1 MSAMPSDLAELPKPN
16 DDFPVRCARSG
27 NTGKALIFFGDKQ
40 QGESGDK
47 QQGKSGELCYPVL
60 VAEGFP
66 GAHELSYLL
75 PFLRQ
80 HDFMQTLL
88 RRGYDLV
95 LIQFDQGTDRIQ
107 NNAGVIE
114 DAIRKVHTRTNE
126 ELVLIGLSMGG
137 LVARYALTR
146 MEHEAR
152 ARREQLERTGQIE
165 WPESSEH
172 RVRCFITWDT
182 PHRGAYTSLAV
193 QWFVHAFRDAHP
205 ALKDRAKHLDSAAN
219 QQFMRQWLNR
229 GQVIVSPLR
238 AEFLDDLR
246 QLGNYPKK
254 CRRIA
259 VSSGPSSGTAQ
270 YPSHEKLFEWKDD
283 QGNAAELWS
292 QGEREHSVL
301 IAQGQRSGQAL
312 PSLHHASAYSAE
324 TVPGGQGGHLKQV
337 AALAGAIGGKA
348 VAPLREFYCAVPSYS
363 ALDLDPGHDPFTSIH
378 RLLEAQASPFDAW
391 KCSGEKLPHLVLSR
405 STLCWLLN
413 QIEAFDPHD
422 PAYLRDPYPTYRRL
436 RRTVGVLKVKP
447 YKSWWVFR
455 EADLREALGDRNLS
469 DPSVP
474 DSQRCPFRKDPP
486 PGTDPLT
493 LTPAD
498 VMANLPEGPFHSD
511 PPWHTRLRDAIDPLF
526 AEAIKNAAPLAQ
538 QIAGVLLD
546 RLPQA
551 GSTDL
556 VSSYALPLPAA
567 VLFRV
572 LGTPNAGPQQRD
584 DQALITWVTLIANAH
599 DQTQS
604 QGVRFQ
610 GLTSALALG
619 AYYQALMRGGVVQP
633 VAGGLIE
640 RLVKQAP
647 SGLSLDEL
655 QSSLVSLTVA
665 GYLSTTFLICTGL
678 RHLQRNPSAVNA
690 LMRDDAESDRRLM
703 NELLRLDAPAQIVDR
718 RAWRDLQLSG
728 VQIRKGDKLALIL
741 GSGNYDAD
749 VFKEPDRLNLER
761 CNGAAHLSF
770 GDGLHRCIGES
781 LPRIVTPIALRE
793 LLRCKPNLVIDGLVQ
808 WQTDPYLRGPSNL
821 PVRWG

>member
-1 MSAMPSDLAELPKPN
+1 MPNDRAELPKPSEE
-16 DDFPVRCARSG
+16 FALRCARSG
-27 NTGKALIFFGDKQ
+27 STGKALVFFGDKQ
-40 QGESGDK
+40 KGEPRD
-47 QQGKSGELCYPVL
+47 LLYPVL

-66 GAHELSYLL
+66 GGHELSYLL
-75 PFLRQ
+75 PILGQ
-80 HDFMQTLL
+80 HDFMPTLL

-114 DAIRKVHTRTNE
+114 DAIRKVHKRTDE

-146 MEHEAR
+146 MEHEAQ
-152 ARREQLERTGQIE
+152 ARREQRERAGQIE
-165 WPESSEH
+165 WPEHSEH
-172 RVRCFITWDT
+172 RVRCFVTWDT
-182 PHRGAYTSLAV
+182 PHQGAYTSLAV
-193 QWFVHAFRDAHP
+193 QWFVHAFRDANP
-205 ALKDRAKHLDSAAN
+205 ALGKRAEHLDSPAN
-219 QQFMRQWLNR
+219 QQFMRQWLHG
-229 GQVIVSPLR
+229 GQVIESPLR

-246 QLGNYPKK
+246 RLGNYPKK

-259 VSSGPSSGTAQ
+259 VSSGSTSGSAQ
-270 YPSHEKLFEWKDD
+270 YSPHEKLFEWADD
-283 QGNAAELWS
+283 HGNAAELWS
-292 QGEREHSVL
+292 QGARDESVL
-301 IAQGQRSGQAL
+301 IARGQRFGLAL
-312 PSLHHASAYSAE
+312 PPLHHASTYSREA
-324 TVPGGQGGHLKQV
+324 VPGGQGGHLKQV
-337 AALAGAIGGKA
+337 AALAGEIGGKK
-348 VAPLREFYCAVPSYS
+348 VDPLREFYCSVPSYS
-363 ALDLDPGHDPFTSIH
+363 ALDLDPGQDPFAPIQ
-378 RLLEAQASPFDAW
+378 RLLKAQASPFDAW
-391 KCSGEKLPHLVLSR
+391 KCSGENLPHLVLSR

-422 PAYLRDPYPTYRRL
+422 PGYLRDPYPTYRRL

-455 EADLREALGDRNLS
+455 DADLRQALDDRTLA

-474 DSQRCPFRKDPP
+474 EPQRCPFRKDPP

-498 VMANLPEGPFHSD
+498 VMANLSEGPFHSD
-511 PPWHTRLRDAIDPLF
+511 PPWHTRLRAALDPLF
-526 AEAIKNAAPLAQ
+526 ADAIRDAGPLAQ
-538 QIAGVLLD
+538 KIAAVLLD
-546 RLPQA
+546 RLPQS

-572 LGTPNAGPQQRD
+572 LGIPQASSQQRD
-584 DQALITWVTLIANAH
+584 DEVLITWVTLIANAH

-610 GLTSALALG
+610 GLTSAFALG
-619 AYYQALMRGGVVQP
+619 AYYQALMRGGVVEP

-640 RLVKQAP
+640 RLVQQAR
-647 SGLSLDEL
+647 SGLRLDEL

-678 RHLQRNPSAVNA
+678 RHLQGNKRAMSA
-690 LMRDDAESDRRLM
+690 LMQNNAEADRRLM

-728 VQIRKGDKLALIL
+728 VQIRQGDKLALIL
-741 GSGNYDAD
+741 GSGNRDAS
-749 VFKEPDRLNLER
+749 VFKKPDTLRMTRSNSAR
-761 CNGAAHLSF
+761 HLSF
-770 GDGLHRCIGES
+770 GDGLHRCIGEH
-781 LPRIVTPIALRE
+781 LARTVTPIALRE
-793 LLRCKPNLVIDGLVQ
+793 LLTRKQGLVIDGLVQ